1 MAFAKYN
8 LRKQISKPGIYGKFK
23 FEILEICAEEKLI
36 EIEKYYIQ
44 LLKPEY
50 NIQYMGANPIFP
62 KRDTQKAQ
70 HFIQYHSFE
79 KVGYLPGE
87 SNDDSLSTE
96 NINYGIFTKKRIA
109 INMLGAKVVLIL
121 GGKPKGCIFN
131 RYYLWSEMMIEDVQF
146 DSKNKEYILQ
156 GIENLLNEPIDITD
170 LEGFNEFRS
179 KCGNFAYGLQSM
191 KNKEF
196 FYKIIAPLISENK
209 LTQVLS
215 YNKWIDNFI
224 AREES
229 KYNLNS
235 NDVVD

>member
-1 MAFAKYN
+1 
-8 LRKQISKPGIYGKFK
+8 
-23 FEILEICAEEKLI
+23 
-36 EIEKYYIQ
+36 
-44 LLKPEY
+44 
-50 NIQYMGANPIFP
+50 
-62 KRDTQKAQ
+62 
-70 HFIQYHSFE
+70 
-79 KVGYLPGE
+79 
-87 SNDDSLSTE
+87 
-96 NINYGIFTKKRIA
+96 
-109 INMLGAKVVLIL
+109 
-121 GGKPKGCIFN
+121 
-131 RYYLWSEMMIEDVQF
+131 MIEDVQF